1 MNLANSLVAPHLPPS
16 SKKAP
21 AVTFGDLYLRLLRPD
36 ARGQESLSEIRSAA
50 AAYASQRP
58 DSAAVLEQVLTRIV
72 GRIVRLREPQ
82 LHALK
87 QLAESPVL
95 TALSPWNVQPQHG
108 DVPEMVPA
116 SSLHDI
122 YLALLKPDGGM
133 MKRFKAVQNAAAL
146 YEPGTPGSQDALEQ
160 ELSRLVGQRVQ
171 LSEPQLR
178 CFKEL
183 LIDEPA
189 FAHIAPWEDL
199 TASW

>member
-1 MNLANSLVAPHLPPS
+1 MSFASVFVTTHPIPASNAAPSL
-16 SKKAP
+16 K
-21 AVTFGDLYLRLLRPD
+21 FGDLYLRLLRPD
-36 ARGQESLSEIRSAA
+36 GHGPALFQKLLTAASLYDARFPATAA
-50 AAYASQRP
+50 ALVQT
-58 DSAAVLEQVLTRIV
+58 LTQILGQPV
-72 GRIVRLREPQ
+72 WFQLSQ

-87 QLAESPVL
+87 RLAEHPL
-95 TALSPWNVQPQHG
+95 LAELSPWKAPPSSGEQ
-108 DVPEMVPA
+108 PEMVPA

-133 MKRFKAVQNAAAL
+133 MKRFKAVQAAAAV
-146 YEPGTPGSQDALEQ
+146 YEPGTPGSQEALEK
-160 ELSRLVGQRVQ
+160 ELSRLIGYRAQ